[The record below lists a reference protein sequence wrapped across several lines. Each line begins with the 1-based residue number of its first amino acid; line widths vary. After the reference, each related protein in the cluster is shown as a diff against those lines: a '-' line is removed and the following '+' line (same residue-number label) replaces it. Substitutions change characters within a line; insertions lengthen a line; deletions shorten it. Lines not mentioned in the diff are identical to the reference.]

1 MEVYA
6 MQGPYVFIND
16 RAQPYPVLKQSLSLN
31 PHTQTKFDTLNQHI
45 RNTVVLPGQ
54 LVIIGDSQTAACTAE
69 EARLMQSAANIK
81 HALLAHSAADQF
93 LIKNY
98 DQLQAIMT
106 YSSIGIGAASSAW
119 SKHLAQIEKTL
130 KEIDD
135 LHKQYLSKGTTA
147 ARNEFLAKRRA
158 LFATLDGQISGF
170 ARFGTGLKN
179 EGSIKKMLGIS
190 SKSYWHHGQ
199 IRRYEDTVKRVAKA
213 SEMLK
218 KGTYIGIALDIG
230 ATAMEI
236 AEACSTG
243 REQECTQAKYVE
255 GGKLVFGVGSASLGG
270 TIGASIG
277 IGACMIVFGIPTA
290 GAGALACAIVGG
302 AAGGLA
308 LGKLG
313 AEGGEIAGKFL
324 YEAARD

>member
-1 MEVYA
+1 
-6 MQGPYVFIND
+6 MQGPYVLIND

-54 LVIIGDSQTAACTAE
+54 LVIIGDSRTAACTAE

-98 DQLQAIMT
+98 DQLQVIMAHA
-106 YSSIGIGAASSAW
+106 SLGIGSASSAW
-119 SKHLAQIEKTL
+119 SKHLKQIEQTL

-147 ARNEFLAKRRA
+147 ARDEFLVKRRA
-158 LFATLDGQISGF
+158 LFAKLDGQLSGF

-199 IRRYEDTVKRVAKA
+199 IRGYEDTVKRVAKA

-218 KGTYIGIALDIG
+218 KGTYIGIALDVG
-230 ATAMEI
+230 STAMEI

-243 REQECTQAKYVE
+243 REQECTQAKFVE
-255 GGKLVFGVGSASLGG
+255 GTKLVFGVGSASVGG

-302 AAGGLA
+302 AAGGLVLGSSGSD
-308 LGKLG
+308 LGK
-313 AEGGEIAGKFL
+313 EAGTFL
-324 YEAARD
+324 YKTWRD

>member
-1 MEVYA
+1 
-6 MQGPYVFIND
+6 MQGPYAFINE
-16 RAQPYPVLKQSLSLN
+16 RPQPYPLLKLSLSLN

-54 LVIIGDSQTAACTAE
+54 LVIIGDHRTASCTAE

-98 DQLQAIMT
+98 DQLQAIM
-106 YSSIGIGAASSAW
+106 SHASLGIGSVTSAW
-119 SKHLAQIEKTL
+119 SKHLTQIEQTL
-130 KEIDD
+130 KEIDE
-135 LHKQYLSKGTTA
+135 LHKQYLRNGTA
-147 ARNEFLAKRRA
+147 SARNEFLAKRRV
-158 LFATLDGQISGF
+158 LFTRLDGQLSGL
-170 ARFGTGLKN
+170 ARLGTGLKN

-190 SKSYWHHGQ
+190 SKSYWHHGE
-199 IRRYEDTVKRVAKA
+199 IRGYEETVKRVAQA

-230 ATAMEI
+230 ATTLEI

-255 GGKLVFGVGSASLGG
+255 GGKLVFAVGGAYAGG
-270 TIGASIG
+270 NIGAAIG
-277 IGACMIVFGIPTA
+277 IGACMLVFGIPTA

-302 AAGGLA
+302 AAGGFA
-308 LGKLG
+308 LGSAASDVGK
-313 AEGGEIAGKFL
+313 EAGTFL
-324 YEAARD
+324 YKTWGD